1 MKYTLLV
8 LPLLASVASAQDDVW
23 KSLAK
28 GDRVQITFRSG
39 NMIMGTLDH
48 KPADP
53 RVKPGTIDYS
63 AVNELTL
70 DVSLEYPG
78 LNGTMT
84 IPKKEIKEVR
94 KIQSMDAATMK
105 RVREELA
112 RIQQQS
118 AADEAARKAAEGER
132 DKTASKEREKVV
144 KEEEEGKSDKEK
156 GAVLL
161 KEFQDLQ
168 KGKELLQRFPPDKFG
183 PQTLKEMA
191 DMAVRKQPVPL
202 DYREF
207 ADPEV
212 QRLWGMALKAQQE
225 AAAAEKKKEEAASK
239 EEKKEKAEEKK
250 Q

>member
-23 KSLAK
+23 KSLSK
-28 GDRVQITFRSG
+28 GDRVQITVRSG

-53 RVKPGTIDYS
+53 RMKQAPVDYS
-63 AVNELTL
+63 SVSELTL

-94 KIQSMDAATMK
+94 KIQMMDAATMK
-105 RVREELA
+105 RVRDELA

-118 AADEAARKAAEGER
+118 AADEAARKASETDR
-132 DKTASKEREKVV
+132 DKTANKEREKVV
-144 KEEEEGKSDKEK
+144 KEEEDGKADKEK

-202 DYREF
+202 EYREF

-212 QRLWGMALKAQQE
+212 QRLWSLAVKAQAE
-225 AAAAEKKKEEAASK
+225 AAAAEKKKEEAP
-239 EEKKEKAEEKK
+239 KEKEKEKVEEKK

>member
-23 KSLAK
+23 KLLSK
-28 GDRVQITFRSG
+28 GDRVQITFRTG
-39 NMIMGTLDH
+39 NMIMGNLVH
-48 KPADP
+48 RPADP
-53 RVKPGTIDYS
+53 RVKQGAIDYS
-63 AVNELTL
+63 AVDELTL

-84 IPKKEIKEVR
+84 ILKKDIKEVR
-94 KIQSMDAATMK
+94 KIQSMDPATMK
-105 RVREELA
+105 RVREELQ

-118 AADEAARKAAEGER
+118 VADEAARKTAESER
-132 DKTASKEREKVV
+132 DKAATVAREKLA
-144 KEEEEGKSDKEK
+144 KDEEAGKTDKEK

-161 KEFQDLQ
+161 KDFQDLQ

-183 PQTLKEMA
+183 PQTIKEMA

-202 DYREF
+202 EYREF

-212 QRLWGMALKAQQE
+212 QRLWSLAL
-225 AAAAEKKKEEAASK
+225 AASK
-239 EEKKEKAEEKK
+239 EAAASEKKDAEKKEKVEEKK